1 MELSDVM
8 RTTGAVRDFTDVPVD
23 DATVVSIL
31 DDARFAPSG
40 GNRQGW
46 RVVVLR
52 DPERRRQ
59 VADHI
64 SPVWNEYVAQVR
76 LGETAYSTVRPTAAD
91 FVEARRQH
99 RPNPLLDG
107 IERVP
112 VVLVV
117 GVDLG
122 ALAVMDKDADRI
134 SIVGGGSIYP
144 FCHNILLSARDHGL
158 GGVLTTFAARV
169 EPDLKPILHLPDGH
183 AIAAMVFLGYPR
195 QAPTRL
201 KRRSVEEFTT
211 VDRFD
216 GPPFV
221 DNPSTG

>member
-1 MELSDVM
+1 VELREVL
-8 RTTGAVRDFTDVPVD
+8 RTSGAVRDFTDEPVD
-23 DATVVSIL
+23 DATLASIL

-52 DPERRRQ
+52 DPALRRQ
-59 VADHI
+59 VADEI
-64 SPVWNEYVAQVR
+64 APVWNEYVAQVR
-76 LGETAYSTVRPTAAD
+76 LGETAFSTVRPTAAD
-91 FVEARRQH
+91 LASARGHH
-99 RPNPLLDG
+99 RANPLLDD

-112 VVLVV
+112 VVLMV

-134 SIVGGGSIYP
+134 SIVGGASVYP
-144 FCHNILLSARDHGL
+144 FCHNILLAARDRGL

-169 EPDLKPILHLPDGH
+169 EPELKPLLRLPEGH
-183 AIAAMVFLGYPR
+183 AIAAMLFLGHPKKV
-195 QAPTRL
+195 PTRL
-201 KRRSVEEFTT
+201 TRRSVESFTT

-221 DNPSTG
+221 